1 MHLKSISE
9 NRLHF
14 FPLLCLM
21 LLLQTLLTSRV
32 AEAEISPDKVRK
44 SLVRILV
51 TTQSPDY
58 QTPWNS
64 GRIGRGVGSGF
75 IISNSRIMT
84 NAHVVS
90 NAKFIH
96 VDKDGDSKK
105 YPAEVLFIAHD
116 CDLAILTVRN
126 HDFFNDTNVLS
137 IGEIP
142 QMHSNVTAFGYPI
155 GGDRMSVTRGVV
167 SRIEFRT
174 YSHSG
179 LDSHLTVQIDAA
191 INPGN
196 SGGPVIQNEKVIG
209 VAFQGYSG
217 AVAQNTGYM
226 IPVPVINRFL
236 KDIEDEKYDGYVE
249 LGIHYLNLQNPSFRQ
264 KLNFPT
270 DTGNGVVVTEVVKAA
285 SAGGQLK
292 IGDVLLKI
300 DGHSISSDGHIVL
313 DGEYVQLE
321 EVVERKFHGDKVL
334 FLLLREGKQISV
346 IVELKGAW
354 PYAILANK
362 YNVLP
367 EFILIAG
374 YLFQPLDRNFLNA
387 YKSKNLDLN
396 YHYSHFVKDELYL
409 ERPQII
415 VLSSILPD
423 PINSYSNE
431 FVNSIIDKINGIKIR
446 TLRDIADA
454 FSKNSEYYV
463 LKFLNSGKPLVI
475 EQSLVDA
482 AQKRVKSQY
491 NVVEDYFFND
501 SIKRVGN

>member
-1 MHLKSISE
+1 MHLKSRSE
-9 NRLHF
+9 KIVYFL
-14 FPLLCLM
+14 PLFCWT
-21 LLLQTLLTSRV
+21 LLLQTFFMNSV
-32 AEAEISPDKVRK
+32 IGAEISPDKVRK
-44 SLVRILV
+44 SLVRILC

-96 VDKDGDSKK
+96 VDKDSDSKK

-116 CDLAILTVRN
+116 CDLAILTVKN
-126 HDFFNDTNVLS
+126 HDFFSDTEALL
-137 IGEIP
+137 IGGIP

-209 VAFQGYSG
+209 VAFQGYSV

-236 KDIEDEKYDGYVE
+236 KDIEDGKYDGYVE
-249 LGIHYLNLQNPSFRQ
+249 LGIHYLNLQNPSYRQ
-264 KLNFPT
+264 KLNFET
-270 DTGNGVVVTEVVKAA
+270 HTGVGVVITEVVKAA
-285 SAGGQLK
+285 SAGGKLK
-292 IGDVLLKI
+292 LGDVLLKI
-300 DGHSISSDGHIVL
+300 DGHSISSDGHIIL

-321 EVVERKFHGDKVL
+321 EVVERKFHGDKVS
-334 FLLLREGKQISV
+334 FLILRDGKQISV
-346 IVELKGAW
+346 DVELKGAW

-362 YNVLP
+362 YNVRP
-367 EFILIAG
+367 EFILFAG

-387 YKSKNLDLN
+387 YQSKNLDLN
-396 YHYSHFVKDELYL
+396 YHYSHFVKNELYL

-423 PINSYSNE
+423 PINSYSRE
-431 FVNSIIDKINGIKIR
+431 FVNSIIDEINGVKIKS
-446 TLRDIADA
+446 LRDIANV
-454 FSKNSEYYV
+454 FSKKSEYYV
-463 LKFLNSGKPLVI
+463 IKFLNSGKPLVI
-475 EQSLVDA
+475 ERSLVAA
-482 AQKRVKSQY
+482 AQKRIKSQY
-491 NVVEDYFFND
+491 NVIEDYFIND
-501 SIKRVGN
+501 SI